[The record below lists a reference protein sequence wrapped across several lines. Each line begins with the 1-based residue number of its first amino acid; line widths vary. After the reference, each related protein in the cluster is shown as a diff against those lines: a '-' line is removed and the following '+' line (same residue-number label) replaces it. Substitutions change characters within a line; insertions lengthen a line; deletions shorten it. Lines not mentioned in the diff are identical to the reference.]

1 MFCHPLNEKYADYP
15 AKTYSGHNLSAFDF
29 ECPEGTNVYS
39 MSDGVVY
46 NIYLNHTSMG
56 NAIIIKA
63 KNTNWNIRYKG
74 KENEDIYFRY
84 LHLSSVDVKAG
95 EEVKIGKLIGSSG
108 NTGDS
113 DGAHLHVDI
122 MFGEYGTSGYPT
134 MKKTDFRKNVVVGYY
149 DGTKVDESL
158 NEGPYTRAIFA
169 QNVAPIYSSNNSLG
183 GTILKQ
189 NQWTLPNYLD
199 YMIKGGLMGETPKNY
214 GDTKW
219 PDSAKEM
226 AEICPAMY
234 AAGICLH
241 EYNSSQL
248 MDVET
253 AEYNTSLLYSKLF
266 RSWLMYP
273 NLSRIESNEIQ
284 NLQNMVIRF
293 DEFGNTG
300 ESNGSLYRWMSKYI
314 EINDDF
320 INYAQNVYN
329 NIRYPLAYGIK
340 ESTNVEDGI
349 SRLTCAA
356 AGIFMNLS
364 EQINNRTDF
373 PQQSNLRIEYK
384 FKEALTP
391 PYVGLMYQGYWDGGA
406 PEPKLEMDNL
416 EKYIPETAGGERT
429 SIVQK
434 LINESNGKTK
444 ADLESE
450 CGWNV
455 DIPAN
460 WCARYAKVFISKMH
474 ELMGKSCPFT
484 MTDSTSET
492 MVNLIL
498 TSGLEYYA
506 ERDIY
511 VTKKISKKTDFLI
524 GNFKPGDIICFD
536 HFDPN
541 SPLDDSTKAENL
553 GKNNFDHIGIIT
565 SIDEDGKIINTIEG
579 NTGGTSYLD
588 SKVSE
593 REYYMQGN
601 GKLSRTSVSGST
613 DEQNFVLIHWE

>member
-29 ECPEGTNVYS
+29 ACPEGTNVYS

-56 NAIIIKA
+56 NAIIIKS

-84 LHLSSVDVKAG
+84 LHLSSIDVKKG
-95 EEVKIGKLIGSSG
+95 EEIKIGKLIGSSG
-108 NTGDS
+108 NTGES
-113 DGAHLHVDI
+113 NGAHLHVDI

-134 MKKTDFRKNVVVGYY
+134 MKKSDFRKNVVVGYY

-158 NEGPYTRAIFA
+158 DEGPYTRAIFA
-169 QNVAPIYSSNNSLG
+169 QKVAPIYSSNNSLG
-183 GTILKQ
+183 GTILKK

-199 YMIKGGLMGETPKNY
+199 YMIKDEVMGATPGNY
-214 GDTKW
+214 KDTKW
-219 PDSAKEM
+219 PDSAQEL
-226 AEICPAMY
+226 AEACPAMY

-241 EYNSSQL
+241 EYNQSQL
-248 MDVET
+248 MDVEK

-266 RSWLMYP
+266 RSWLMYT
-273 NLSRIESNEIQ
+273 NLSRIRSNETP

-293 DEFGNTG
+293 DEQGNTG
-300 ESNGSLYRWMSKYI
+300 ESDGSLYRWMSEHIK
-314 EINDDF
+314 INEDF
-320 INYAQNVYN
+320 ISYAQKVYN

-340 ESTNVEDGI
+340 ESTNVEDGV

-364 EQINNRTDF
+364 EQVNNRTDF
-373 PQQSNLRIEYK
+373 PQRSDLRIEYK
-384 FKEALTP
+384 FKEALTSP
-391 PYVGLMYQGYWDGGA
+391 FVGLMYQGYWNGGA
-406 PEPKLEMDNL
+406 SQPILYMGNV
-416 EKYIPETAGGERT
+416 EKYIPDVVGGERA

-450 CGWNV
+450 CGWEVN
-455 DIPAN
+455 ISAN

-474 ELMGKSCPFT
+474 ELLGKTYSFT
-484 MTDSTSET
+484 MTDSTSVT

-498 TSGLEYYA
+498 TSKLNYYS
-506 ERDIY
+506 EIDSY
-511 VTKKISKKTDFLI
+511 VSEKIAKNDTFK
-524 GNFKPGDIICFD
+524 NFQPGDIICFD
-536 HFDPN
+536 HVD
-541 SPLDDSTKAENL
+541 SDDSTIAGNV

-565 SIDEDGKIINTIEG
+565 EIDGKKINTIEG

-588 SKVSE
+588 SKVST
-593 REYYMQGN
+593 RTYYMKGE
-601 GKLSRTSVSGST
+601 GKLSKTSVSGST